1 MTRSPPEVNP
11 NPARPRMGVSTFPGG
26 ARRALSLTRA
36 VTFYTGP
43 SPFRAHCPKV
53 SHSPIASPPAA
64 VAAPPDR
71 LTALLRPAGL
81 CGSNHVGLL
90 QGGDELFSAM
100 VEAIDRARH
109 EVWVA
114 TYIYHDE
121 GKPRQVMDAL
131 CAAARRGVQV
141 RLLVDGF
148 GSNATLSVLESR
160 SREAGVALAVFRPMH
175 GWWSWLQPG
184 QLRRMHQKLCVV
196 DDKLAFV
203 GGVNLIDDRYDLRHG
218 WSEQPRLDFSVS
230 VRGPVVGAVHQAVR
244 ALWTRAWLGHE
255 FRDEVSAL
263 ARSANPV
270 ARLRRLIKRLRMPS
284 RAKADQPAS
293 PMVPMQAA
301 FVVRDNLR
309 QRRTIERNYIAAIR
323 QARQRVDLMSPY
335 FYPGRAFRRALRQA
349 AQRGVQVRL
358 VLQGKVDYQIARF
371 AASALYDEL
380 QAHGVRIFEYL
391 PAFLHAK
398 IALVDDDWATVGSS
412 NIDPLSLLLN
422 LEANVIVRDPAFN
435 AELARRF
442 DAAVAVSREVDGQTI
457 PPLWRG
463 AWRRAVVAWC
473 AHVYLR
479 IAGRSG
485 RY

>member
-1 MTRSPPEVNP
+1 MR
-11 NPARPRMGVSTFPGG
+11 
-26 ARRALSLTRA
+26 L
-36 VTFYTGP
+36 
-43 SPFRAHCPKV
+43 
-53 SHSPIASPPAA
+53 PPATSKPA
-64 VAAPPDR
+64 TDH

-81 CGSNHVGLL
+81 CGGNQVNLL
-90 QGGDELFSAM
+90 QGGDELFAAM
-100 VEAIDRARH
+100 VEAIGRARH

-121 GKPRQVMDAL
+121 GGSLGVVQAL
-131 CAAARRGVQV
+131 CEAARRGVQV

-148 GSNATLSVLESR
+148 GSNATLERLLVR
-160 SREAGVALAVFRPMH
+160 CREAGVALAVFRPMH

-196 DDKLAFV
+196 DAKLAFV

-230 VRGPVVGAVHQAVR
+230 VCGGVVGAVHQAVR

-255 FRDEVSAL
+255 FRDEVGAL

-270 ARLRRLIKRLRMPS
+270 SRLRHLIKRLRMPS
-284 RAKADQPAS
+284 RAKVAS
-293 PMVPMQAA
+293 PPGPLEPMQAA

-323 QARQRVDLMSPY
+323 QAQRRVDLMSPY

-380 QAHGVRIFEYL
+380 QAHGVRIYEYL

-435 AELARRF
+435 AGLAQRF
-442 DAAVAVSREVDGQTI
+442 DAAVAVSREVDGQTVH
-457 PPLWRG
+457 PLWRG